1 MTTTQAQHT
10 RTRTIV
16 LGVAATFVALL
27 GWLTW
32 SDFQALE
39 AARRETETAR
49 AATVKAQA
57 DIRTIP
63 QLEEDV
69 LVVRET
75 VKRHVA
81 ILPDEKDINGF
92 VERLSSFAT
101 DAGVKIVKLDD
112 QEARARNSRQGK
124 KATAAFD
131 RISYK
136 LSLTA
141 STDSVLKF
149 LDLFENH
156 ERFVKIPVFK
166 VARAQE
172 TGNAADATAS
182 VPNDVDL
189 ELETYVYNPSVR
201 AKDPITIPD
210 EGRKLEGLAKRGLLA
225 KVMSESVVP
234 AAWRH
239 DPSMMRRDP
248 FVDPRIASARE
259 NERGEAARIAE
270 EAELEQLV
278 GTLNEAANAV
288 KKEVSERNAVKRAP
302 LKADADR
309 LLTQVGAKIKEI
321 QARNGFAVDAV
332 RTRFEKDV
340 LVPFDALV
348 RSRGQVLV
356 TVDRAHL
363 EGLLARIKE
372 AVADGRHEEAV
383 NFAEQAGALRTGS
396 DANLASIFEEISD
409 AARLARAY
417 VEFGSVD
424 IECKGTIVPQ
434 DAPERSVAI
443 LNGVPVAAGEGVP
456 GRPDITVRAISRV
469 SVTFLFKGVAIERPV
484 KGLAPK
490 GQDPKTPPGRAGMP
504 KKKN

>member
-1 MTTTQAQHT
+1 VTTTQAQHT

-189 ELETYVYNPSVR
+189 ELETYVYNPFVR

-278 GTLNEAANAV
+278 G
-288 KKEVSERNAVKRAP
+288 SSRRSGERREEGSVRA
-302 LKADADR
+302 
-309 LLTQVGAKIKEI
+309 Q
-321 QARNGFAVDAV
+321 
-332 RTRFEKDV
+332 
-340 LVPFDALV
+340 
-348 RSRGQVLV
+348 RG
-356 TVDRAHL
+356 
-363 EGLLARIKE
+363 E
-372 AVADGRHEEAV
+372 
-383 NFAEQAGALRTGS
+383 AGALEGRRRSSLDAGRREDQGNPSAQRLRRRRRADALREGRPRSVRCARPQSRAGARHRRPRAPRGVARAHQGGRRGRPPRRSRELRGTGRGPAHRKRRES
-396 DANLASIFEEISD
+396 RVDLRRDFRRGASC
-409 AARLARAY
+409 ARLRRVRERGYRVQGDDRSPRRSGAFRR
-417 VEFGSVD
+417 D
-424 IECKGTIVPQ
+424 
-434 DAPERSVAI
+434 PERRARRR
-443 LNGVPVAAGEGVP
+443 GEGVP

>member
-1 MTTTQAQHT
+1 MTITQAQHT
-10 RTRTIV
+10 RTRTIA
-16 LGVAATFVALL
+16 LGVAGVLVASL

-32 SDFQALE
+32 TDYRALE
-39 AARRETETAR
+39 DARKETETVR
-49 AATVKAQA
+49 AAIVKTQA
-57 DIRTIP
+57 DIRTVP

-92 VERLSSFAT
+92 VDRLSSFAT

-112 QEARARNSRQGK
+112 QEARARNNRPGK

-136 LSLTA
+136 LSLSA
-141 STDSVLKF
+141 STDSVLRF

-166 VARAQE
+166 ISRAQE
-172 TGNAADATAS
+172 NGNAADAVAAT
-182 VPNDVDL
+182 PNDVDL
-189 ELETYVYNPSVR
+189 EIETYVYNPTVR
-201 AKDPITIPD
+201 AKEPVTVPD
-210 EGRKLEGLAKRGLLA
+210 EAKKLEGLAKRGLLA

-278 GTLNEAANAV
+278 GTLNDAAGAV

-321 QARNGFAVDAV
+321 QGRNGFAVDAV
-332 RTRFEKDV
+332 RARFEKDV

-356 TVDRAHL
+356 TVDRAHV
-363 EGLLARIKE
+363 ENMLARVKE

-396 DANLASIFEEISD
+396 DPNLAPIFEEIAD
-409 AARLARAY
+409 EARLARAW
-417 VEFGSVD
+417 VEFAGIE

-456 GRPDITVRAISRV
+456 GRPDITVRSISRV
-469 SVTFLFKGVAIERPV
+469 SVTFLYKGVAIERPV
-484 KGLAPK
+484 KGLSPK
-490 GQDPKTPPGRAGMP
+490 GTEPKAQPGRPGAP